1 MRLDWQCL
9 RAPPPLCPEATAG
22 GCTALDSA
30 RAAVAS
36 AASAPATAFERFF
49 ERFFDTE
56 EPLVVAMEAVGA
68 APLQKA
74 HSRHLQ

>member
-1 MRLDWQCL
+1 M
-9 RAPPPLCPEATAG
+9 
-22 GCTALDSA
+22 
-30 RAAVAS
+30 AS